1 MPFVIGT
8 NNYCQNYNDFRYNLI
23 KAVNTNL
30 KELTEKHSIGNDQY
44 LDVLYHINAIFR
56 IMSQYDSRYN
66 KPDLQGYNSGS
77 SSGSSSSSSMSGS
90 SGSSMSGS
98 SGSSMSGSSGSSM
111 SGSSGS
117 SMSGSSGSSSN
128 MSGNS
133 GSSSMSSGSSVTK
146 NTNTIFKHTYVNC
159 LDAFHKT
166 NNHLNRYYNIDPDF
180 KHVNNSFNT
189 FCFQENLNNYGN
201 GWTLNGFLINNPSKF
216 KNYMNEYKHNLNS
229 HSYSNFSNIILPYYN
244 DNVFVNENQITS
256 YNQVLEIVVDKS
268 NRLHYFYNSSV
279 NNDEINE
286 IYHQYAINDS
296 IRRSNKLF
304 DRTYCSYNNNKINS
318 CANVEKNVMSQKIN
332 IDSSGDILANTNELG
347 FSKNIISDWLFKY
360 LLFR

>member
-1 MPFVIGT
+1 MKQIFLLCLLMPFVIGT

-66 KPDLQGYNSGS
+66 KPNLQGYNSGS
-77 SSGSSSSSSMSGS
+77 SSGSMSSSSSMSGS
-90 SGSSMSGS
+90 GSG
-98 SGSSMSGSSGSSM
+98 
-111 SGSSGS
+111 
-117 SMSGSSGSSSN
+117 
-128 MSGNS
+128 
-133 GSSSMSSGSSVTK
+133 MSSGSGGSSSSGSGGSSSSGSGMK

>member
-1 MPFVIGT
+1 VSGGSS
-8 NNYCQNYNDFRYNLI
+8 
-23 KAVNTNL
+23 V
-30 KELTEKHSIGNDQY
+30 SG
-44 LDVLYHINAIFR
+44 
-56 IMSQYDSRYN
+56 SGSS
-66 KPDLQGYNSGS
+66 NSVSGSGSVSGGSSSSVSGGS
-77 SSGSSSSSSMSGS
+77 SSGVSGGS
-90 SGSSMSGS
+90 S
-98 SGSSMSGSSGSSM
+98 
-111 SGSSGS
+111 
-117 SMSGSSGSSSN
+117 
-128 MSGNS
+128 NS
-133 GSSSMSSGSSVTK
+133 GSGMK
-146 NTNTIFKHTYVNC
+146 KTNTIFKHTYVNC

-166 NNHLNRYYNIDPDF
+166 NNGLNRYYKIDPDF

-201 GWTLNGFLINNPSKF
+201 GWTLNGFLINKPSEF
-216 KNYMNEYKHNLNS
+216 KNTMNEYKHDLNS
-229 HSYSNFSNIILPYYN
+229 HSYSNFSNIILPYYH

-279 NNDEINE
+279 NTDEINE

-304 DRTYCSYNNNKINS
+304 DRIYCSYNNNKINS
-318 CANVEKNVMSQKIN
+318 CANVEKNVISQKIN